1 MKIEHKAAE
10 APGANR
16 EPPHST
22 EAEQSVLGGLLLENR
37 MYPVASELL
46 TAASFF
52 RYEHGQIYSA
62 ILELVSQGQPA
73 DVITVFEVL
82 DRRGVAKDVGGLPYL
97 NALAQ
102 SVPSAANIR
111 RYCEIVNERKVLREL
126 MAVTDEAWNAAMNPN
141 GRSAAEVVLELLSR
155 IAALGRSVTQQGPA
169 RGIDAADL
177 LCKDLPSPTYI
188 LKPFLAEGLTLLA
201 ASPKAGKTTL
211 MRQVAE
217 AVNCGSEVLGETCA
231 KGDVLFLSLEEGE
244 VLFREKL
251 KLMKIPEANL
261 RGIRLEFEWPQAA
274 RGVDRL
280 RDWLKNRSG
289 ERSAALIIID
299 SLARFRLTPSTKA
312 NIFME
317 DYNALKILA
326 DLCKQFPGVSICVL
340 HHTTKANHDDPLAC
354 ISGSHGLTA
363 AVDGYMVL
371 TRKAGEFKLHA
382 GGRLWTSENQDF
394 TLRRSGQRW
403 WLHGAF
409 DEATSALPRKQRQI
423 LELLGEG
430 AKSNTALCQL
440 TGQDKSA
447 MSHMLGAME
456 RTGLIQR
463 VADGWVALH

>member
-1 MKIEHKAAE
+1 VKIEHKAAE

-16 EPPHST
+16 EPPHPT

-37 MYPVASELL
+37 MHPVASELL

-155 IAALGRSVTQQGPA
+155 IAALGRSVTEQGPA

-280 RDWLKNRSG
+280 RDWLKSRSG

-363 AVDGYMVL
+363 AVDGYMGL

-382 GGRLWTSENQDF
+382 GGRLWTSENQDC

>member
-10 APGANR
+10 APGTDR

-37 MYPVASELL
+37 MHPVASELL

-155 IAALGRSVTQQGPA
+155 IAALGRSVTEQGPA

-251 KLMKIPEANL
+251 KLMKIPEDNL

>member
-37 MYPVASELL
+37 MHPVASELL

-155 IAALGRSVTQQGPA
+155 IAALGRSVTEQGPA

>member
-1 MKIEHKAAE
+1 VKIEHKAAE

-37 MYPVASELL
+37 MHPVASELL

-155 IAALGRSVTQQGPA
+155 IAALGRSVTEQGPA

-280 RDWLKNRSG
+280 RDWLKSRSG

>member
-1 MKIEHKAAE
+1 MKTERKTPDAPVADRE
-10 APGANR
+10 AP
-16 EPPHST
+16 HSA
-22 EAEQSVLGGLLLENR
+22 EAEQSVLGGLLLDNR
-37 MYPVASELL
+37 MHPVAAELL

-62 ILELVSQGQPA
+62 IFELVSQGQPA

-82 DRRGVAKDVGGLPYL
+82 DRRGIAEDVGGLVYL

-102 SVPSAANIR
+102 SVPSAANLR
-111 RYCEIVNERKVLREL
+111 RYCEIVKERKALREL
-126 MAVTDEAWNAAMNPN
+126 MAVADDARNAAMNLN
-141 GRSAAEVVLELLSR
+141 GRSAADVVLEVLSKVS
-155 IAALGRSVTQQGPA
+155 ALGRSVTEQGPA

-177 LCKDLPSPTYI
+177 LCKDMPPPIYI

-211 MRQVAE
+211 MRQIAE
-217 AVNCGSEVLGETCA
+217 AVNCGSEVLGEKCI

-244 VLFREKL
+244 VLFKEKL
-251 KLMKIPEANL
+251 KMMKLPEENL

-280 RDWLKNRSG
+280 RDWLKSRSG
-289 ERSAALIIID
+289 ERPAAFIIID

-317 DYNALKILA
+317 DYNSLKILA
-326 DLCKQFPGVSICVL
+326 DLCKEFPGVAICVL

-363 AVDGYMVL
+363 AIDGYMVL
-371 TRKAGEFKLHA
+371 TRKASEFKLHA
-382 GGRLWTSENQDF
+382 GGRLWPYENQDF
-394 TLRRSGQRW
+394 TLERSGQRW
-403 WLHGAF
+403 WMSGAWDF
-409 DEATSALPRKQRQI
+409 SASAVPPKQRQL
-423 LELLGEG
+423 LELLRGG
-430 AKSNTALCQL
+430 AKSNNALCEL

-447 MSHMLGAME
+447 LSHMLRDME
-456 RTGLIQR
+456 SGGLVQR
-463 VADGWVALH
+463 IANGWVALH

>member
-1 MKIEHKAAE
+1 VKIERKAAE
-10 APGANR
+10 APDADRG
-16 EPPHST
+16 PPHST

-37 MYPVASELL
+37 MHPVALELL

-52 RYEHGQIYSA
+52 CYEHGQIYSA
-62 ILELVSQGQPA
+62 IIELVSKGQPA

-82 DRRGVAKDVGGLPYL
+82 DRRGVARDVGGLSYL

-102 SVPSAANIR
+102 SVPSAANLR

-126 MAVTDEAWNAAMNPN
+126 MAVTDEARTAAMNPN
-141 GRSAAEVVLELLSR
+141 GRSAADVVLELLSR
-155 IAALGRSVTQQGPA
+155 IAALGRSVTEQGPA

-217 AVNCGSEVLGETCA
+217 AVNCGSEVLGEKCT

-251 KLMKIPEANL
+251 KLMNIPEENL
-261 RGIRLEFEWPQAA
+261 RGIRVEFEWPQAA

-326 DLCKQFPGVSICVL
+326 DLCKQFPGVSVCVL
-340 HHTTKANHDDPLAC
+340 HHTTKANHDDPLAS

-371 TRKAGEFKLHA
+371 TRKAGEYKLHA
-382 GGRLWTSENQDF
+382 GGRLWPSENQDF
-394 TLRRSGQRW
+394 TLLRSGQRW

-423 LELLGEG
+423 LEFLGEG

-447 MSHMLGAME
+447 MSHMLSVME
-456 RTGLIQR
+456 RAGLIQR
-463 VADGWVALH
+463 AMDGWVALH

>member
-37 MYPVASELL
+37 MHPVASELL

-82 DRRGVAKDVGGLPYL
+82 DRRGVAKDVGGLSYL

-155 IAALGRSVTQQGPA
+155 IAALGRSVTEQGPA

-251 KLMKIPEANL
+251 KLMKIPEDNL

-299 SLARFRLTPSTKA
+299 SLARFRLMPSTKA

-326 DLCKQFPGVSICVL
+326 DLCKQFPAVSICVL

>member
-1 MKIEHKAAE
+1 MKTESRPAE
-10 APGANR
+10 TRESGR
-16 EPPHST
+16 EPPHSV
-22 EAEQSVLGGLLLENR
+22 EAEQSVLGGLLLDNR
-37 MYPVASELL
+37 MHCVATELL
-46 TAASFF
+46 AVASFF

-62 ILELVSQGQPA
+62 ILELVKQGLPA

-82 DRRGVAKDVGGLPYL
+82 DRRGVARDVGGLAYL

-102 SVPSAANIR
+102 SVPSAANLR

-126 MAVTDEAWNAAMNPN
+126 MAVSDDAWNAAKNLN
-141 GRSAAEVVLELLSR
+141 GRSAAEVVLEVLSK
-155 IAALGRSVTQQGPA
+155 ISALGRSVSEQGPA

-177 LCKDLPSPTYI
+177 LGKDLPSPSYI

-201 ASPKAGKTTL
+201 AAPKAGKTTL
-211 MRQVAE
+211 MRQIAA
-217 AVNCGSEVLGETCA
+217 AVNCGSEVLGERCA

-244 VLFREKL
+244 LLFREKL
-251 KLMKIPEANL
+251 KVMEMPAEEV

-280 RDWLKNRSG
+280 RDWCKGRSG
-289 ERSAALIIID
+289 ERPNALIIID
-299 SLARFRLTPSTKA
+299 SLARFRLTPPSKA

-317 DYNALKILA
+317 DYNALKSLA
-326 DLCKQFPGVSICVL
+326 DLCKEFPGVAICVL

-371 TRKAGEFKLHA
+371 TRKANEFKLHA
-382 GGRLWTSENQDF
+382 GGRLWPLENQDF
-394 TLRRSGQRW
+394 TIARSGQRW
-403 WLHGAF
+403 SMNGVF
-409 DEATSALPRKQRQI
+409 DRAASAAPLKQRQI
-423 LELLGEG
+423 LELLRDG
-430 AKSNTALCQL
+430 AKSNTALCHM

-456 RTGLIQR
+456 RAGLVQR
-463 VADGWVALH
+463 QVNGWVALH